1 MAKLLGRA
9 WVRYN
14 GKLLRSN
21 EGAKIDLGGTARETV
36 TGAAEVHGHFAKTMP
51 GRVECEIPLAKG
63 DSPEE
68 LRDIEDATITFE
80 CDTGQ
85 TYIIRNAA
93 SLTPPVI
100 TAGGGGAIPVVFEG
114 QPAERA

>member
-9 WVRYN
+9 WVRYD
-14 GKLLRSN
+14 GKTLRTN
-21 EGAKIDLGGTARETV
+21 EGAKIDLGGINRETV
-36 TGAAEVHGHFAKTMP
+36 VGNEVHGFFEKITP
-51 GRVECEIPLAKG
+51 GKVECEIPLAKG

-68 LRDIEDATITFE
+68 LRDIIDAVVTFE

-85 TYIIRNAA
+85 TYIIRGAA
-93 SLTPPVI
+93 NMTPPVI
-100 TAGGGGAIPVVFEG
+100 TGSNGGAIPIVFEG

>member
-1 MAKLLGRA
+1 MAKLLGLA
-9 WVRYN
+9 WVRHN

-21 EGAKIDLGGTARETV
+21 EGAKIDLGGPSRETV
-36 TGAAEVHGHFAKTMP
+36 TGNEVHGHFSKIMP